1 MILTK
6 AKNALIGMQESII
19 HKGKQEKNDY
29 WIVPNLKYFVF
40 LKNYQKKKKNKPKY
54 EKIFPIYISEKG
66 LRIRIYK
73 EPFKKISNKRMG
85 KRFKLILTKVKNNN
99 NKKTTCEGCLIS

>member
-29 WIVPNLKYFVF
+29 WIVPNLKYFGF
-40 LKNYQKKKKNKPKY
+40 LKNYQKKKKQA
-54 EKIFPIYISEKG
+54 
-66 LRIRIYK
+66 
-73 EPFKKISNKRMG
+73 
-85 KRFKLILTKVKNNN
+85 KV
-99 NKKTTCEGCLIS
+99 